1 MAFSRELG
9 KVTIKFI
16 WKQKKIAQSF
26 QSNFEQ
32 KEFRYQNTLFQDIY
46 KSIITKTEWN
56 CHKCREQSETLEI
69 LEMYLPS
76 CKQQLLAQL

>member
-1 MAFSRELG
+1 MEA
-9 KVTIKFI
+9 
-16 WKQKKIAQSF
+16 KKIAQSF